1 MTRFSR
7 IHPYPAMIADQLAME
22 LSDRFVEP
30 GKRVLDP
37 FCGTGRTLLAAA
49 ERGAECVGIDVNPLA
64 ILLTR
69 AKSSNPRPSMLE
81 NLLLR
86 LSERISN
93 SRTCPIRDL
102 EVGRRV
108 EWFSPKT
115 RTELSA
121 LINWINDA
129 HLEYEEFNFV
139 AAILSATVR
148 EVSYCKDDQWKL
160 HRMSRDA
167 RALFFKSPWT
177 VFERRLRSALQN
189 LSHFT
194 HLQGT
199 LRSITGDACRLSDVL
214 LECGETSCFDLVL
227 TSPPYGDSRTTVQY
241 GGMSGICLGV
251 LRHLRGL
258 DIEIISGGEI
268 DRRCLGGRALE
279 TEESKSEAR
288 LLQPRYWHGGVKHP
302 ARNRVHRFLWELELC
317 CREITKVLKR
327 GGQAVFVIARR
338 TIGGWR
344 LNLDCFLMDSFMRK
358 NLRLEGICTRRIEGK
373 VTPAVINRYGRSV
386 REEYFGN
393 RVHTMQEEHILV
405 FRKV

>member
-1 MTRFSR
+1 
-7 IHPYPAMIADQLAME
+7 MIADQLAME

-69 AKSSNPRPSMLE
+69 AKSSNPRPSILE
-81 NLLLR
+81 DLLLR
-86 LSERISN
+86 FSKRIGN
-93 SRTCPIRDL
+93 SRTCPSKDL

-115 RTELSA
+115 RTEVSA
-121 LINWINDA
+121 LINWINDT
-129 HLEYEEFNFV
+129 HLELEELNFV
-139 AAILSATVR
+139 AAVLSATVR

-160 HRMSRDA
+160 HRMSREA
-167 RALFFKSPWT
+167 RARFFKSPWA
-177 VFERRLRSALQN
+177 VFERRLRSALQD

-199 LRSITGDACRLSDVL
+199 IHSIAGDARRLSHVL
-214 LECGETSCFDLVL
+214 QECGENSCFDLVL
-227 TSPPYGDSRTTVQY
+227 TSPPYGDSQTTVQY

-279 TEESKSEAR
+279 MEELKLGAQVLR
-288 LLQPRYWHGGVKHP
+288 PRYWHGGVKNS

-317 CREITKVLKR
+317 CREITRVLKR

-338 TIGGWR
+338 SIGGWR
-344 LNLDCFLMDSFMRK
+344 LNLDRFLMDSFMRK
-358 NLRLEGICTRRIEGK
+358 NLLLDGICTRQIEGK
-373 VTPAVINRYGRSV
+373 VTPAVINRHGRSV
-386 REEYFGN
+386 GKEYFGN
-393 RVHTMQEEHILV
+393 RVHTMREEHILV

>member
-1 MTRFSR
+1 
-7 IHPYPAMIADQLAME
+7 MIADKLAME

-49 ERGAECVGIDVNPLA
+49 ERGAECVGVDVNPLA

-69 AKSSNPRPSMLE
+69 AKSSKPRPSILE

-86 LSERISN
+86 LSKRIRK
-93 SRTCPIRDL
+93 SRTCLIQGL

-108 EWFSPKT
+108 DWFSPKA
-115 RTELSA
+115 RAELSA
-121 LINWINDA
+121 LINWINDT
-129 HLEYEEFNFV
+129 HLEHEELNFV
-139 AAILSATVR
+139 AAVLSATVR

-160 HRMSRDA
+160 HRMSLEA
-167 RALFFKSPWT
+167 RARFFKSPWT
-177 VFERRLRSALQN
+177 VFERRLRTALQD
-189 LSHFT
+189 LSHLT

-199 LRSITGDACRLSDVL
+199 LRSITGNARRLSHVL
-214 LECGETSCFDLVL
+214 HECGEDSCFDLVL

-268 DRRCLGGRALE
+268 DRHCLGGRALE
-279 TEESKSEAR
+279 TRELKSEAE
-288 LLQPRYWHGGVKHP
+288 LLQPRYWHGGVKNS
-302 ARNRVHRFLWELELC
+302 ARIRVYRFLWELELC
-317 CREITKVLKR
+317 CEEITKVLKR

-338 TIGGWR
+338 SIGGWR
-344 LNLDCFLMDSFMRK
+344 LNLDRFLMDSFMRK
-358 NLRLEGICTRRIEGK
+358 NLRFDGICTRRIEGK
-373 VTPAVINRYGRSV
+373 ITPAIINRHGRSV
-386 REEYFGN
+386 REENFGN
-393 RVHTMQEEHILV
+393 RVHTMREEHILV